1 MLDILDF
8 HNKIVKET
16 DTNLLMDLKNDILP
30 PPQITIGSFSFFKAM
45 FVLLNCYFHYRLIF
59 LFMVK

>member
-16 DTNLLMDLKNDILP
+16 DTNLLMDLKNEKLP
-30 PPQITIGSFSFFKAM
+30 IVIWGGGSMSHSIKK
-45 FVLLNCYFHYRLIF
+45 YLI
-59 LFMVK
+59 MKK